1 MPGSASEGMPEKIA
15 TNAASPPVE
24 APMPT
29 IGKFLVALSIGDLE
43 IFAPLRYLLASGE
56 LPSL

>member
-1 MPGSASEGMPEKIA
+1 MHNLPAKAKILMVDD
-15 TNAASPPVE
+15 NAFNIKARKIS
-24 APMPT
+24 
-29 IGKFLVALSIGDLE
+29 VALSIGDLE